1 MMELTREKA
10 RILPV
15 VFSLITLSLFLVGE
29 AQAATFCV
37 SDAAGLHN
45 ALSQAASN
53 GEDDAI
59 RIVQGTYVGNFIYA
73 STEAF
78 GLTIEGGYTAG

>member
-1 MMELTREKA
+1 MMELTRKRT

-15 VFSLITLSLFLVGE
+15 VFSMITLSLFLVGA

-45 ALSQAASN
+45 ALSEP
-53 GEDDAI
+53 GCE
-59 RIVQGTYVGNFIYA
+59 RR
-73 STEAF
+73 
-78 GLTIEGGYTAG
+78 